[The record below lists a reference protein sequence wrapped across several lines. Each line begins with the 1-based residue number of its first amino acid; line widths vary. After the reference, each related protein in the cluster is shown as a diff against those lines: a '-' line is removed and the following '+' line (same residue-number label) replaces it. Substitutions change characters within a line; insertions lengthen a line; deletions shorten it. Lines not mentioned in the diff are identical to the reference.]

1 MKVKE
6 LVKEL
11 GLFVDYN
18 KSDLRPDDNIT
29 FYYMQNDTLINS
41 TFESFFD
48 CNYEDVN
55 GNVDYEFTI
64 QNTMEVVNDEVQT
77 RNDSS

>member
-6 LVKEL
+6 LVKKL

-18 KSDLRPDDNIT
+18 KSDLRPDDSIT

-64 QNTMEVVNDEVQT
+64 QNTMEVVNDEV
-77 RNDSS
+77 

>member
-18 KSDLRPDDNIT
+18 KSDLRPDDSIT

-64 QNTMEVVNDEVQT
+64 QNTMEVMNDEV
-77 RNDSS
+77 

>member
-64 QNTMEVVNDEVQT
+64 QNTMEVVNDEV
-77 RNDSS
+77 

>member
-6 LVKEL
+6 LVEEL

-64 QNTMEVVNDEVQT
+64 QNTMEVMNDEV
-77 RNDSS
+77 

>member
-1 MKVKE
+1 MFQTA
-6 LVKEL
+6 L

-18 KSDLRPDDNIT
+18 KSDLQPDDNII

-64 QNTMEVVNDEVQT
+64 QNTMEVVNDEV
-77 RNDSS
+77 